1 MSKEKTELSRV
12 NDDRGSAE
20 TILEPIGTKGSYGE
34 PDANQV
40 DVDGYYQFIILFIP
54 IFFNKR

>member
-1 MSKEKTELSRV
+1 MDPEKTEVLHT

-20 TILEPIGTKGSYGE
+20 TILEAIGTKGSFGE

-40 DVDGYYQFIILFIP
+40 DVDGIHPPKFYFPF
-54 IFFNKR
+54 